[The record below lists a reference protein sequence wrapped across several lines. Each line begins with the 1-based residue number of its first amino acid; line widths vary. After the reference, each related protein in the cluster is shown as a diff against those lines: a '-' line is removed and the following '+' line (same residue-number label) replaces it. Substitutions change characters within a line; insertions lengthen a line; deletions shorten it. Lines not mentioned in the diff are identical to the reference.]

1 MVKIFWIIK
10 SLLPILPNSKTI
22 INQIYYFYYQKQTP
36 KCPHFLLTQIYNNQ
50 EQNLT
55 TKIMLRLNSFFHC
68 KNINDVWST
77 ELFESID
84 LWKIFISDFLI
95 ICDIDIICQR
105 QCHLKRTWKYSWLTC
120 IFIGCSCK
128 DF

>member
-1 MVKIFWIIK
+1 MVEIFWIIK

-22 INQIYYFYYQKQTP
+22 INQIYYFYNQKQTP
-36 KCPHFLLTQIYNNQ
+36 KFPHFLLTQIYNYQ

-55 TKIMLRLNSFFHC
+55 TKIMLRLKSFFHC
-68 KNINDVWST
+68 KNINDVWSA
-77 ELFESID
+77 ESFESID

-105 QCHLKRTWKYSWLTC
+105 QLKGKHKHMSL
-120 IFIGCSCK
+120 INEQI
-128 DF
+128 